1 MLRID
6 AHQHFWKYHPV
17 RDRWIDER
25 MSVLKKDFLP
35 SDLLPLLEENGID
48 GCVVVQ
54 SDQAKEENAFQ
65 LQNAK
70 EYDFIKGV
78 VGWVDFRADDIEDQ
92 LTYYKQFDKMK
103 GFRHILQS
111 EPQRDYML
119 NPAFCNGIRLLE
131 KYHFTYDLLILPD
144 QLNAAQKFVSLFPDQ
159 LFVIDHLAKPLIKSK
174 EINPWKK
181 EIRSF
186 SDQENVYCKLSGM
199 ITEANWNDW
208 RAADIIPYIDVVVE
222 SFGTNRIL
230 FGSDWPVCLLAGSY
244 QETLSLVTDYFSSFT
259 RNEQDLFF
267 GGNAIQF
274 YNL

>member
-1 MLRID
+1 
-6 AHQHFWKYHPV
+6 
-17 RDRWIDER
+17 
-25 MSVLKKDFLP
+25 
-35 SDLLPLLEENGID
+35 
-48 GCVVVQ
+48 

-78 VGWVDFRADDIEDQ
+78 VGWVDFQADDIEDQ

-119 NPAFCNGIRLLE
+119 NPAFCSGIRLLE
-131 KYHFTYDLLILPD
+131 KHHFTYDLLILPD

>member
-6 AHQHFWKYHPV
+6 AHQHFWKYYPV

-35 SDLLPLLEENGID
+35 SDLHPLLEEYGID

-54 SDQAKEENAFQ
+54 SDQSKEENAFQ

-78 VGWVDFRADDIEDQ
+78 VGWVDFQADDIEDQ

-119 NPAFCNGIRLLE
+119 NPAFCNGIRLLK

-159 LFVIDHLAKPLIKSK
+159 LFVIDHLAKPFIKSK
-174 EINPWKK
+174 EINQWKK

-222 SFGTNRIL
+222 LFGTNRIL

-259 RNEQDLFF
+259 RNEQDRFF
-267 GGNAIQF
+267 GSNAIQF

>member
-35 SDLLPLLEENGID
+35 SDLRPLLEENGID

-78 VGWVDFRADDIEDQ
+78 VGWVDFQADDIEDQ